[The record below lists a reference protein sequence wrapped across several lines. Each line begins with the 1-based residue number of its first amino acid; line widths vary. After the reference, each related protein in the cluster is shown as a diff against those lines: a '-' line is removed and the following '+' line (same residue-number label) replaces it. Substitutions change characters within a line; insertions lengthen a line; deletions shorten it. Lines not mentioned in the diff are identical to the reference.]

1 MNITTLE
8 GFDAFKATLETSPGS
23 GTSRVDLVLSCVDN
37 YEARMTINQ
46 VCLELNQTWMESG
59 VSEDAVSGHIQVVA
73 PGETACFACVPPLV
87 VASGIDERTLKREGV
102 CAASLPTTMGIV
114 AGLLVQNSLKYLL
127 HFGQVTQY
135 LGYSS
140 LKDFFPTMDIKP
152 NTHCTN
158 ILCRQRQAEWAVGA
172 PAREATA
179 AAAAAEAAAAEATA
193 GPLHETNEWG
203 IEVVSDAG
211 IEEVGSTSGSSL
223 AATPAAA
230 AQQGGQALPEGLH
243 FSMPAGGGVDAAA
256 LAAEAVEQT
265 EAGVDDLMAQLE
277 QLSAAK

>member
-1 MNITTLE
+1 MGAAAGSSH
-8 GFDAFKATLETSPGS
+8 GF
-23 GTSRVDLVLSCVDN
+23 
-37 YEARMTINQ
+37 
-46 VCLELNQTWMESG
+46 CL
-59 VSEDAVSGHIQVVA
+59 I
-73 PGETACFACVPPLV
+73 
-87 VASGIDERTLKREGV
+87 
-102 CAASLPTTMGIV
+102 AAM
-114 AGLLVQNSLKYLL
+114 LLR
-127 HFGQVTQY
+127 FMQVTQY